1 MDFLDKIDSYSK
13 SNRIAQV
20 YRDDILTY
28 KELKEKSDALA
39 LYFTKKLK
47 NNKPIIIY
55 GHKRKEMIISF
66 LAAVKSGHAYIPVDT
81 TFPVKR
87 VYDIIDNSDCEVVLN
102 LSEEYIKYNNTQVME
117 LDDILNVFEKFKGRQ
132 VESKNRVKKEDV
144 FYILYTSGST
154 GKPKGVKIT
163 KGCVEN
169 FINWFQKQC
178 VEGDD
183 YTTVMNQV
191 SYSFDV
197 SVISLYIGLSNGKTL
212 YVIDKHMINDFK
224 DLFENLKKSKISLWI
239 STPSFLEMCI
249 VDKNFNSELLPNLNK
264 IVVAGEVLNKN
275 LADRIFN
282 NFPNVKLINGYGPT
296 ETTVLI
302 TSTEITKEMM
312 ESEDEFPIGVPGE
325 NVKLIIKDSN
335 GENIEEDCK
344 KGELCV
350 SGENVSVGY
359 YNNDKAT
366 KKAFGYEEID
376 GKLSWIYKTGDLVY
390 RKKGLFYYSGRKDF
404 QIKLNGFRIE
414 LGDIEKNLLKIDFI
428 ENAVVLPVKKDNKI
442 VYLVAFVKLN
452 RDFELKNFQI
462 AMKIK
467 EELNKLIPNYMIP
480 RKIKIKEEFPLNTNG
495 KVDRKLLL
503 EDL

>member
-1 MDFLDKIDSYSK
+1 
-13 SNRIAQV
+13 
-20 YRDDILTY
+20 
-28 KELKEKSDALA
+28 
-39 LYFTKKLK
+39 
-47 NNKPIIIY
+47 
-55 GHKRKEMIISF
+55 
-66 LAAVKSGHAYIPVDT
+66 
-81 TFPVKR
+81 
-87 VYDIIDNSDCEVVLN
+87 
-102 LSEEYIKYNNTQVME
+102 
-117 LDDILNVFEKFKGRQ
+117 
-132 VESKNRVKKEDV
+132 
-144 FYILYTSGST
+144 
-154 GKPKGVKIT
+154 
-163 KGCVEN
+163 
-169 FINWFQKQC
+169 
-178 VEGDD
+178 
-183 YTTVMNQV
+183 
-191 SYSFDV
+191 
-197 SVISLYIGLSNGKTL
+197 
-212 YVIDKHMINDFK
+212 MINDFK